1 MNIALFGGSF
11 DPPHTGHRAIV
22 RRLAR
27 RSSID
32 RIWVLPAFRHP
43 FEKKMAPFP
52 LRLKLCRLAFGD
64 LGKKVQIKD
73 VERQLGGKSWTVETV
88 RYLCR
93 RYPHHDFFWVVG
105 ADASR
110 TRRSWKSIEEIERYV
125 DFIVFDRGRGS
136 SIPNISSTILR
147 RALARGRI
155 PRRGLPHK
163 VADFLLKNTYPFD
176 FIK

>member
-93 RYPHHDFFWVVG
+93 RYPRHDFFWVVG
-105 ADASR
+105 ADAYR
-110 TRRSWKSIEEIERYV
+110 ARRSWRSIGKIEAAVR
-125 DFIVFDRGRGS
+125 FIVFDRGRGS